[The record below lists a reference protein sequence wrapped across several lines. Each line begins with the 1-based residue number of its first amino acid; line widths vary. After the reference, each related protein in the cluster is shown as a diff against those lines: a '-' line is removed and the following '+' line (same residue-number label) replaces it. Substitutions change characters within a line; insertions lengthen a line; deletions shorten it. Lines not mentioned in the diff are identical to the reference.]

1 MQCSTDG
8 VEHTQS
14 HCTEHKN
21 GAVASL
27 TFEQVCEN
35 FVPVRLSCYT
45 RSLFPCCLHWRSTS
59 TSQEVHS
66 RSGCCSF
73 TLSLSFPKKSENK
86 DIFAIICIT
95 LLRIS
100 PVCLHMILAVSWTL
114 RFWYYFPT
122 TWFHPLCCIEG
133 AVWALQQGAFKNWSL
148 AESSLFSP
156 PTTTMC
162 TLWNLVWSLQNL
174 PLLHLRP
181 PWGTMPVVE
190 VAENDKVGWLNQ
202 FLSHRYICLV
212 PVLYVHLN
220 QGIKISSRTFPAQF
234 GLLWICWI

>member
-1 MQCSTDG
+1 MEQSPAWLLSKSVKTLSRSDFPVTHSLVFLAVYIG
-8 VEHTQS
+8 DQHPHLKKFTQ
-14 HCTEHKN
+14 
-21 GAVASL
+21 GQAVVLSL
-27 TFEQVCEN
+27 CLF
-35 FVPVRLSCYT
+35 
-45 RSLFPCCLHWRSTS
+45 LFPRS
-59 TSQEVHS
+59 Q
-66 RSGCCSF
+66 
-73 TLSLSFPKKSENK
+73 KK

-220 QGIKISSRTFPAQF
+220 QGIRISSRTFPAQF